1 MRRIFASFAVV
12 LLAAGCGSDVPGD
25 PAGPV
30 KLVRIMVQD
39 SLPQGVRGVAMDLL
53 DTPGSPLTTAHACS
67 DSAPCVVNYTF
78 QHVSPDVS
86 CSAAGFCTDP
96 IAAGLAPLVPP
107 ETHRPGEAGGTQI
120 RLVFNKLLPASVDTA
135 KVIELDDAS
144 GAAVAGTVAWDP
156 SGSQDESSDLIIA
169 PYGPA
174 LVFRPTAPL
183 HASASYTIKVNAAL
197 VTDRDGNPMAD
208 QNGVVVAGTY
218 TKSFT
223 TEGAPAPAAD
233 HADQDRRRD
242 RGDADAGRHRA
253 ARLQRAGG
261 VDGVHRDDGRR
272 AGDRDRLRRGRRRR
286 RQLRGRR
293 RHARELRRRRRHGH
307 AGRLGGGR
315 LHRLVRRHAR
325 GRRRRRRPWPA
336 ASPSPAPPS
345 PTTRSRATSTS
356 SASRKL
362 LPRARFAQLSG

>member
-1 MRRIFASFAVV
+1 MRRLFASFAVV

-86 CSAAGFCTDP
+86 CSAAGFCNDP

-135 KVIELDDAS
+135 KVMELDDAS

-156 SGSQDESSDLIIA
+156 AGSQDESSDLIIA

-183 HASASYTIKVNAAL
+183 HASATYTIKVNAAL

-223 TEGAPAPAAD
+223 TEGLLLLPQTTPTKIAGATAVTLTPDDIVQLGFNAPAASTACTVTTGGAPVTVTAYPEAG
-233 HADQDRRRD
+233 ADVANCAAADTTLVNFVAVD
-242 RGDADAGRHRA
+242 GTGVPVDWAAGDYTVSCDVTP
-253 ARLQRAGG
+253 AGG
-261 VDGVHRDDGRR
+261 GAAVTVAGSFTVAGTAVADDPLARD
-272 AGDRDRLRRGRRRR
+272 
-286 RQLRGRR
+286 Q
-293 RHARELRRRRRHGH
+293 H
-307 AGRLGGGR
+307 
-315 LHRLVRRHAR
+315 VVCQ
-325 GRRRRRRPWPA
+325 P
-336 ASPSPAPPS
+336 
-345 PTTRSRATSTS
+345 
-356 SASRKL
+356 
-362 LPRARFAQLSG
+362 